1 MLIAPP
7 SKIDYGFYNGYVF
20 KVTDT
25 DLITALNQNF
35 VAIKQL
41 ADSLTEDELNSRYDT
56 GKWSIKEIFFHLVD
70 SERNFGYRIMRISR
84 GDQGML
90 PMFNIHDF
98 IINANVTEKSITN
111 IIKELE
117 LLRQATILSFQGMDQ
132 EMLDR
137 TGPARDVMIS
147 VRALGFAI
155 IGHAI
160 HHMDIIREKYLYR

>member
-117 LLRQATILSFQGMDQ
+117 LLRQATILSFQGMGQ